1 MAEGPKFA
9 LYVRPVAGHLVPRYG
24 TREYLGARV
33 TADGV
38 VWDEKQ
44 IIPLTEEYER
54 TYRKELLQDI
64 ETGALK
70 KATEEEFSAQCKAEE
85 QQQADRL
92 EKENEAKKRAAATSN
107 EGKSKGNK

>member
-38 VWDEKQ
+38 VWDERQ

-64 ETGALK
+64 EIGALK
-70 KATEEEFSAQCKAEE
+70 KATEEQFSAQCKAEE
-85 QQQADRL
+85 QQQAERL
-92 EKENEAKKRAAATSN
+92 QAETKKRAADQTSN